1 MLLLLNSR
9 SIPKTLLNT
18 QIRINTHHSLYY
30 SCLSMRGKK
39 STGKTEQDTWKDVGH
54 PKDTQEEVVRGGEE
68 VNETEQGC
76 QGDRKDRQ
84 RPPLAVSP
92 SCLASLLWPVTHEPC
107 RPPFPMEQQRHL
119 VGCVVIDSDDLLN
132 PVAFSL
138 HFSAIQKERSVKH
151 LRFTKLSEGQT
162 Q

>member
-1 MLLLLNSR
+1 VLQEGGPLPGLLSN
-9 SIPKTLLNT
+9 
-18 QIRINTHHSLYY
+18 
-30 SCLSMRGKK
+30 
-39 STGKTEQDTWKDVGH
+39 TWKDVGH
-54 PKDTQEEVVRGGEE
+54 PKDTQGEAVRGGEE
-68 VNETEQGC
+68 VNETE
-76 QGDRKDRQ
+76 
-84 RPPLAVSP
+84 PPLAVSR
-92 SCLASLLWPVTHEPC
+92 SCLGSLLRPVTHEPC

>member
-1 MLLLLNSR
+1 
-9 SIPKTLLNT
+9 
-18 QIRINTHHSLYY
+18 
-30 SCLSMRGKK
+30 MRGKK
-39 STGKTEQDTWKDVGH
+39 STGKREQDTWKDVGH
-54 PKDTQEEVVRGGEE
+54 PKDTQGEAVRGGEE

-76 QGDRKDRQ
+76 QGDRKNRQ
-84 RPPLAVSP
+84 RPPLAVSR
-92 SCLASLLWPVTHEPC
+92 SCLGSLLRPVTHEPC